1 MKWLDCLYSQGNS
14 GGHILLRAIAQL
26 MTGAL
31 IFSGCATKHIG
42 LDEQRSATK
51 TSEVLVRQVEYSPQG
66 LPVLL
71 NRLLHRPH
79 SAGGSFT
86 IVHLMDGRPML
97 SYDIAVVGPNTDFTK
112 PFKVIYEWTGKGFQI
127 GALGTA
133 ATLNISAHAHE
144 AVNSGDDV
152 VIMFAVI
159 LAPLV
164 VGTAGGFI
172 IGVADGIKTSAEEVY
187 KVVLGNYEKIVT
199 YTTYAYDACDRLVL
213 MRLYKADESRQELVR
228 TEYTYQV
235 DSAEPMK
242 TVITTYPAGTVKTL
256 Q

>member
-1 MKWLDCLYSQGNS
+1 VTKK
-14 GGHILLRAIAQL
+14 HLLFSTLTSVAFFAV
-26 MTGAL
+26 AS
-31 IFSGCATKHIG
+31 SGCVTKHVGI
-42 LDEQRSATK
+42 DEQHSVTK
-51 TSEVLVRQVEYSPQG
+51 TSEVLVRQVEYSPKG

-79 SAGGSFT
+79 SAGDRFT
-86 IVHLMDGRPML
+86 IVYLMDGRPTI

-133 ATLNISAHAHE
+133 ATLNISSHAYE
-144 AVNSGDDV
+144 AANSGDDV

-164 VGTAGGFI
+164 VGTAGGFV

-187 KVVLGNYEKIVT
+187 KVVLGNYEQIVT

-213 MRLYKADESRQELVR
+213 MRMYKADESRQELVR
-228 TEYTYQV
+228 TEYTYEV
-235 DSAEPMK
+235 DSAEPIK
-242 TVITTYPAGTVKTL
+242 TVIRTYPAGTLKTV

>member
-1 MKWLDCLYSQGNS
+1 VAKK
-14 GGHILLRAIAQL
+14 H
-26 MTGAL
+26 L
-31 IFSGCATKHIG
+31 IFSALTSVAFFAVASSGCATKHVG
-42 LDEQRSATK
+42 FDEQRSATK
-51 TSEVLVRQVEYSPQG
+51 TSEVLVRQVEYGLKG

-71 NRLLHRPH
+71 HRLQHRPH

-86 IVHLMDGRPML
+86 IVHLMDGRPMI

-164 VGTAGGFI
+164 VGTAGGFV

-187 KVVLGNYEKIVT
+187 KVVLGNYEQIVT

-213 MRLYKADESRQELVR
+213 MRMYKAVESRQELVR
-228 TEYTYQV
+228 TEYTYEV

-242 TVITTYPAGTVKTL
+242 TVITNYPVGTVKTL